1 MNKKNDL
8 EVFKLSKTY
17 QSKSTKVKALKEVS
31 FDVKKGSILALLGPN
46 GAGKSTLINI
56 LAGISNKTSGVVKIN
71 GYNIDK
77 DVRLSILECNSF
89 SFFF

>member
-31 FDVKKGSILALLGPN
+31 FDVKKILM
-46 GAGKSTLINI
+46 
-56 LAGISNKTSGVVKIN
+56 
-71 GYNIDK
+71 
-77 DVRLSILECNSF
+77 LSIS
-89 SFFF
+89 